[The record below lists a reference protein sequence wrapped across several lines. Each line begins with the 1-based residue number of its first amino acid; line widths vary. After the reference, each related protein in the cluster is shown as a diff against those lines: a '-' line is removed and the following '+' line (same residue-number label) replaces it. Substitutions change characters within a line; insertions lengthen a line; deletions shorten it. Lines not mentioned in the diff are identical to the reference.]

1 MDNISKIQNKYS
13 DFFNLLIKK
22 ELNKGIKY
30 VINKNGSIDVFCDDN
45 DFVRE
50 NHLPTIFLNS
60 NINYI
65 PPNIK
70 FHGNLDSS
78 YSLLKKIGSNVIADG
93 YIKINIDSDFE
104 GIGKGLCAES
114 LYIYCRKNFKVFP
127 SHIKIENKITLMN
140 CNIQE
145 FGENIKAKSL
155 EIKCYNYRDNYYIK
169 NINNL

>member
-1 MDNISKIQNKYS
+1 MFYKKGINMDNISKIQNKYS

-22 ELNKGIKY
+22 ELNKGIRY

-50 NHLPTIFLNS
+50 NYLPTIFLNS

-70 FHGNLDSS
+70 FHGNLDGS

-104 GIGKGLCAES
+104 GIGKGLYAES
-114 LYIYCRKNFKVFP
+114 LYIYCRENFKVFP
-127 SHIKIENKITLMN
+127 SHIKI
-140 CNIQE
+140 
-145 FGENIKAKSL
+145 
-155 EIKCYNYRDNYYIK
+155 
-169 NINNL
+169 